1 MTTKFLSRR
10 PWLLVWLVFILLIA
24 GWAVTYVI
32 SQQVP
37 SRRLTP
43 SEEEKLLQ
51 ESRR

>member
-24 GWAVTYVI
+24 GWAVTFVI

-43 SEEEKLLQ
+43 AEETQLLQ
-51 ESRR
+51 GRRQ